1 MPTVPGPALAAP
13 GRRAWLGALA
23 LVLLAGLGLLA
34 AGCHGQ
40 ARLELAAIDYKSID
54 PPAARSV
61 RLSPSR
67 CYWWTDEQGRVW
79 IAMQYERRTLLGR
92 LGHLQLQLSLLL
104 EKPPAGKAR
113 NYEVD
118 NRTLRA
124 VARAGPTEGRF
135 TSVTGI
141 VALYREPNDRF
152 RGSLRI
158 LSDRQASRQFGGW
171 GKSARFLILGSFTA
185 VHDEQRGREIAD
197 LTESHGWERDPPA
210 ATDDP
215 GEPPGAAAGP
225 AGSVN
230 ENRASDAP
238 PH

>member
-1 MPTVPGPALAAP
+1 LEGLS
-13 GRRAWLGALA
+13 

-40 ARLELAAIDYKSID
+40 ARLELAAIDYRSID
-54 PPAARSV
+54 PPAARIV

-92 LGHLQLQLSLLL
+92 LGHLQFQLSLLL
-104 EKPPAGKAR
+104 EQPPAGKAR
-113 NYEVD
+113 NYNVD
-118 NRTLRA
+118 NCTLRA

-158 LSDRQASRQFGGW
+158 LADRQASRLLGGW

-197 LTESHGWERDPPA
+197 LTESRGWERNTPA
-210 ATDDP
+210 PATDDP
-215 GEPPGAAAGP
+215 GEPPAASAAPGP
-225 AGSVN
+225 IN
-230 ENRASDAP
+230 ENHANDAP
-238 PH
+238 PP